1 MRRRREQRNISY
13 ESYPIEIVTPRASTA
28 GIISA
33 ENLIAALGTGDP
45 VGLEIVGT
53 PAERRFLLRASSPAM
68 RQALEA
74 QLAAIYPQAQ
84 VRPVEPGSDP
94 ARRQP
99 DEQVTACTLVLR
111 NPAYLPL
118 RTFRDEDFGATHAD
132 PILGILGALSA
143 LPSGWRG
150 LAQLV
155 LQPAPNDWCASFAR
169 LAIEDPLAAERA
181 RGGGYGQDHGMAALA
196 ALLIVSTLGLQG
208 ARWYAAGAWSR
219 FALLVGA
226 VLTILPLLVW
236 MWRRLSAKPIYDRRL
251 VQEKVR
257 HQASTCEIRLAVFA
271 PMSASESDVVVHLT
285 SLAAAYRQFGLA
297 TGNAL
302 VSRHVSLDGRDLA
315 DLAFVGPA
323 RTLPILTTPELA
335 GLWHLPQAAADVP
348 LLERTAARQHPPRPE
363 TVSQGAPIGVA
374 LHQGQP
380 IRVALPMTTLD
391 RHLLLVAKTRRGKS
405 SLLLRLAHFLM
416 EVQPHRSLVLVDP
429 HQDLAR
435 AALGVVP
442 RHRQDQVV
450 YLDVSDR
457 SRPFGL
463 NLLDVGLFHDRD
475 QAVSNTLTIFRREFD
490 RFWGPRMED
499 AFRFALLTLYE
510 ANRAICVADLVGRAR
525 QYTILD
531 IPALLVD
538 PAFRRRVME
547 VVTDPVIT
555 TWWTSYFER
564 LDRRFQLEIVN
575 PVQTKV
581 QRFAGSRAARALIG
595 QPRSTIDPSDWLDT
609 GSVVIVN
616 TAKGVVGADTAALL
630 GATLLNLVALVIAEQ
645 AVRAPSE
652 RRQVTLMVDEF
663 HTMPGAD
670 YETILAELAKY
681 GANLILATQS
691 LARLDVVDQ
700 ADTRALRATL
710 FANLDG
716 LVAFQ
721 TSAEDAHYLVRELGP
736 EVDEHDLIA
745 LPERHCYVKASA
757 AGAALPT
764 FSVRLD
770 PPPASDADLAD
781 RLTAASARRFG
792 RDRAEVEGDL
802 QAALDRIAASHQ
814 AVAAG
819 TGVARDLGD
828 ATQGSSAIKLPR
840 NAHRRAKRPP
850 VDSGQSALFGPTP
863 IVSPPTPAEGDAS

>member
-1 MRRRREQRNISY
+1 M
-13 ESYPIEIVTPRASTA
+13 
-28 GIISA
+28 
-33 ENLIAALGTGDP
+33 
-45 VGLEIVGT
+45 
-53 PAERRFLLRASSPAM
+53 
-68 RQALEA
+68 
-74 QLAAIYPQAQ
+74 
-84 VRPVEPGSDP
+84 
-94 ARRQP
+94 
-99 DEQVTACTLVLR
+99 
-111 NPAYLPL
+111 
-118 RTFRDEDFGATHAD
+118 
-132 PILGILGALSA
+132 
-143 LPSGWRG
+143 
-150 LAQLV
+150 
-155 LQPAPNDWCASFAR
+155 
-169 LAIEDPLAAERA
+169 
-181 RGGGYGQDHGMAALA
+181 
-196 ALLIVSTLGLQG
+196 
-208 ARWYAAGAWSR
+208 
-219 FALLVGA
+219 LVGV
-226 VLTILPLLVW
+226 VLTVLPLLVW
-236 MWRRLSAKPIYDRRL
+236 IWRHLGKQPIYDTRL
-251 VQEKVR
+251 VQEKIR
-257 HQASTCEIRLAVFA
+257 HQASTCELRLAVFA
-271 PMSASESDVVVHLT
+271 PASAPECDVVVRLT

-302 VSRHVSLDGRDLA
+302 VSRRFTLGGRDLA
-315 DLAFVGPA
+315 DLAFVGPT

-374 LHQGQP
+374 LHRGQP
-380 IRVALPMTTLD
+380 FQVALPTTTLD

-405 SLLLRLAHFLM
+405 TLLLRLAHFLM
-416 EVQPHRSLVLVDP
+416 EEQPHRALVLVDP

-442 RHRQDQVV
+442 RHRQEQVV
-450 YLDVSDR
+450 YLEVSDR

-475 QAVSNTLTIFRREFD
+475 QAVTNTLTIFRREFD

-510 ANRAICVADLVGRAR
+510 ANRAICLADPVGRAR

-538 PAFRRRVME
+538 YAFRRRVME
-547 VVTDPVIT
+547 LVTDPVIT
-555 TWWTSYFER
+555 AWWTSYFER

-595 QPRSTIDPSDWLDT
+595 QPRSTIDPAAWLNE
-609 GSVVIVN
+609 GGIVIVN
-616 TAKGVVGADTAALL
+616 TAKGVVGAETAALL

-645 AVRAPSE
+645 TGRAPDE
-652 RRQVTLMVDEF
+652 RRQVTIMVDEF

-721 TSAEDAHYLVRELGP
+721 TSAEDARYLVRELGP

-764 FSVRLD
+764 FSVKLD
-770 PPPASDADLAD
+770 PPPASDPDLAGT
-781 RLTAASARRFG
+781 LAAASARRYG

-802 QAALDRIAASHQ
+802 QAALDRIAESHQ

-828 ATQGSSAIKLPR
+828 AVQGPLPTKSPR
-840 NAHRRAKRPP
+840 NAHRRAKRSPADP
-850 VDSGQSALFGPTP
+850 GQTALFGPTP
-863 IVSPPTPAEGDAS
+863 VVSLPPSEEDAP